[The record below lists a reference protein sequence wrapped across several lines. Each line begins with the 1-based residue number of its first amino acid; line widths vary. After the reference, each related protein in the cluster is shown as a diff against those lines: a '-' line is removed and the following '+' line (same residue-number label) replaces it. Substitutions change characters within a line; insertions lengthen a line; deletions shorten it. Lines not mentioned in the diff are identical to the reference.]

1 MGCDT
6 YRVTPEPC
14 TKAHTLNQRC
24 DGGTKLAWRSRNDFT
39 VSSDSACRGDIE
51 VRITRGYESR
61 SNKPSRR
68 P

>member
-6 YRVTPEPC
+6 YRVTPELC
-14 TKAHTLNQRC
+14 TKATLKQRC
-24 DGGTKLAWRSRNDFT
+24 DSGTKLAWRSRNDFT